1 MKLNELFA
9 VKPSYLKIIN
19 IAVHSGDYYASRCAS
34 LYPSPK
40 GFIFWPFPPPP
51 GRFFPPIEK
60 QGRIW
65 RRTKKTEESD
75 LLSAIVMELT
85 HLLPLSLTLSLTH
98 HLNNLMKWK
107 IPLIMHIIMNAFFHF
122 LFKLFKKN
130 FKMWI
135 LRKILKNSGG
145 PLRTLYNHF

>member
-1 MKLNELFA
+1 MQYIQE
-9 VKPSYLKIIN
+9 IITLQD
-19 IAVHSGDYYASRCAS
+19 VHHFIHPPRDLYSGHS
-34 LYPSPK
+34 
-40 GFIFWPFPPPP
+40 PP
-51 GRFFPPIEK
+51 GGGGRRFFPPIEK

>member
-1 MKLNELFA
+1 MCITLSIHQGIYILA
-9 VKPSYLKIIN
+9 I
-19 IAVHSGDYYASRCAS
+19 
-34 LYPSPK
+34 
-40 GFIFWPFPPPP
+40 PPPE
-51 GRFFPPIEK
+51 GGGRRFFPPIEK

-122 LFKLFKKN
+122 LMKWKIPLIMHIIMNAFFHFLFKLFKKN